1 MFPQVLSNVDKSSR
15 FFLLENKNNACSYE
29 SRKKRVQYIL
39 NPQNKQKR
47 ISLSNDFF
55 TSISYI
61 PKSTDVRAGHLA
73 KVLNH
78 VKLAHPM

>member
-15 FFLLENKNNACSYE
+15 FFLLGNKNNACSYE
-29 SRKKRVQYIL
+29 SRKK
-39 NPQNKQKR
+39 NEFP
-47 ISLSNDFF
+47 SNDFF